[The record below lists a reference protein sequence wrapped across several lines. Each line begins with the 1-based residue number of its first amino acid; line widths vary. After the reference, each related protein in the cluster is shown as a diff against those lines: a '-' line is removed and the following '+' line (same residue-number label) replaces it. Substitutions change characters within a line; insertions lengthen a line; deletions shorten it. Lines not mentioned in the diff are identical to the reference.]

1 MSPLI
6 TGSSLE
12 RAERCPNSYAY
23 PQVNSTS
30 AASEKGTENHAEI
43 ERAIRSEEQGSL
55 SNELWAFITSFT
67 NRRTEVGIA
76 LNVHTKSVRFIGAR
90 NAGGYDGV
98 HPGEI
103 ALTVDFIG
111 ERDGKV
117 WCIDWKSRARVTAA
131 ADNRQLLAGV
141 VGTGATVGAIYYLD
155 NHYCDKHEFSQM
167 ELDAF
172 WPLADEILGG
182 VADAI
187 SVKATTKGAWEP
199 SLHEGPWCDY
209 CPAKFSCHAKT
220 SYIKHAL
227 AIAPSEILSA
237 ERAGEI
243 WGEIKKAKKIVE
255 TMEEAIKLMSK
266 DVDIPLKGGKVLRQ
280 IPVTT
285 TKVDAK
291 AMEAECV
298 SAGKEVPKYS
308 FTYYTTKEVKP

>member
-1 MSPLI
+1 MPLI

-55 SNELWAFITSFT
+55 SNELWAFIASFT
-67 NRRTEVGIA
+67 NRRAEVGIA

-90 NAGGYDGV
+90 NAGGYDDV

-117 WCIDWKSRARVTAA
+117 WCVDWKSRARVTAA

-155 NHYCDKHEFSQM
+155 NHYCDSHEFSQM

-182 VADAI
+182 VANAI
-187 SVKATTKGAWEP
+187 SVKDTTKGTWEP
-199 SLHEGPWCDY
+199 PLHEGPWCDY

-243 WGEIKKAKKIVE
+243 WAQVKKAKKIVE

-266 DVDIPLKGGKVLRQ
+266 DVDIPLKNGKVLRQ

-291 AMEAECV
+291 AMEAEYV
-298 SAGKEVPKYS
+298 AAGKDVPKYS

>member
-1 MSPLI
+1 MPLI

-76 LNVHTKSVRFIGAR
+76 LSVHTKSVRFIGAR
-90 NAGGYDGV
+90 NAGGYDDV
-98 HPGEI
+98 HHGEI

-117 WCIDWKSRARVTAA
+117 WCVDWKSRARVTAA

-155 NHYCDKHEFSQM
+155 NHYCDSHEFSQM

-187 SVKATTKGAWEP
+187 SVKATTKGTWEP

-243 WGEIKKAKKIVE
+243 WAQVKKAKKIVE

-280 IPVTT
+280 IPVVT
-285 TKVDAK
+285 TKIDTRTV
-291 AMEAECV
+291 EAEYLA
-298 SAGKEVPKYS
+298 AGKFVPKYS

>member
-1 MSPLI
+1 MPLI

-43 ERAIRSEEQGSL
+43 ERAIRCKNQLTL
-55 SNELWAFITSFT
+55 SDELWEFIGSFT
-67 NRRTEVGIA
+67 NPRAEVGIA
-76 LNVHTKSVRFIGAR
+76 LNRRDRTIRYIGAR
-90 NAGGYDGV
+90 NAGGYESV
-98 HPGEI
+98 NPATEI

-111 ERDGKV
+111 ERDGKI
-117 WCIDWKSRARVTAA
+117 WCVDWKSRARVTAA
-131 ADNRQLLAGV
+131 VDNRQLLAGV

-155 NHYCDKHEFSQM
+155 NHYCDSHEFSQM

-182 VADAI
+182 VANAI
-187 SVKATTKGAWEP
+187 SVKDTTKGTWEP
-199 SLHEGPWCDY
+199 PLHEGPWCDY

-243 WGEIKKAKKIVE
+243 WAQVKKAKKIVE

-266 DVDIPLKGGKVLRQ
+266 DVDIPLKNGKVLRQ

-291 AMEAECV
+291 AMEAEYV
-298 SAGKEVPKYS
+298 AAGKEVPKYS

>member
-1 MSPLI
+1 MPLI

-43 ERAIRSEEQGSL
+43 ERAIRSGEQGSL
-55 SNELWAFITSFT
+55 SNELWVFITSFT

-90 NAGGYDGV
+90 NAGGYDDV
-98 HPGEI
+98 YPGEI

-111 ERDGKV
+111 ERDGKA

-155 NHYCDKHEFSQM
+155 NHYCDSHEFSQM
-167 ELDAF
+167 EIDAF

-182 VADAI
+182 VANAI
-187 SVKATTKGAWEP
+187 SVKATTKGTWEP

-291 AMEAECV
+291 AMEAEYV
-298 SAGKEVPKYS
+298 AAGKEVPKYS